1 MKRRLGKIILL
12 AGLLLLVPLGVLLA
26 SGKLRLSCCG
36 HGEGIFA
43 LRGVDGAWLEL
54 KDDVFLGEE
63 GRVLAGWS
71 FDRSQIFSADPLD
84 PEVFLEY
91 RWNEVDGYGYV
102 VNHLGGG
109 RLLQTN
115 FARYIDSDN
124 RLTRGLFVGGGRPE
138 ALRME
143 SPWRGSDTGMAYF
156 DGSSWS
162 HIWCNTNEVIG
173 FGGNTFA
180 PSSWQYLGSHVE
192 RLDQQQQLV
201 VVSRHGVNFRNM
213 PLEIERRAVFVAGQ
227 PFFDLTISLRN
238 LGGLPANYFYFYG
251 DEPWVGRYG
260 GSVGDVGWVAGRLV
274 NYEEKIDPRRHSFAG
289 MADFGNPAIGEGR
302 QGPTANFL
310 EWRGPNLPDQV
321 FFANFYQGFNH
332 PPSTLVPLS
341 GDGRSIGMYW
351 GPKQILAGES
361 QSMRLSIGMAE
372 VDSTSGLPQKPEA
385 KPAGSLNTSS
395 RSPVQ
400 AKSS

>member
-1 MKRRLGKIILL
+1 MKNRMAKFLIL
-12 AGLLLLVPLGVLLA
+12 AGLLLLPVVVLLA
-26 SGKLRLSCCG
+26 TGQVRLNCSG
-36 HGEGIFA
+36 HGEGVFV
-43 LRGVDGAWLEL
+43 LRGLNGAWLEIR
-54 KDDVFLGEE
+54 DDVFLGEE

-71 FDRSQIFSADPLD
+71 FNRCQFFAADPD
-84 PEVFLEY
+84 DSEVFLEY

-180 PSSWQYLGSHVE
+180 PSSWQYLGSRVE
-192 RLDQQQQLV
+192 RLDQQQLV
-201 VVSRHGVNFRNM
+201 VVSRHGLSFKGL

-238 LGGLPANYFYFYG
+238 QGGLPVNYFYFYG

-260 GSVGDVGWVAGRLV
+260 GSAGDVGWVAGRLV

-302 QGPTANFL
+302 QSQTANFL

-341 GDGRSIGMYW
+341 GDGRSIGLYW

-372 VDSTSGLPQKPEA
+372 IDYASGLPHKPVA
-385 KPAGSLNTSS
+385 RAPGSRNTSS
-395 RSPVQ
+395 RPATQ

>member
-1 MKRRLGKIILL
+1 MKRRIGQIAFL
-12 AGLLLLVPLGVLLA
+12 AGMLLLVPLGVLLA
-26 SGKLRLSCCG
+26 SGKLRLTCCG
-36 HGEGIFA
+36 HGEGLFV
-43 LRGVDGAWLEL
+43 LQGVNGAWLEI

-71 FDRSQIFSADPLD
+71 IDRSQIFVTDSND

-91 RWNEVDGYGYV
+91 RWNEEEGYGYV

-124 RLTRGLFVGGGRPE
+124 RLTHGLFVGGGRPE

-180 PSSWQYLGSHVE
+180 PSAWQYLGSQLE
-192 RLDQQQQLV
+192 RLDQQKLV
-201 VVSRHGVNFRNM
+201 VVSRHRVNFQNLA
-213 PLEIERRAVFVAGQ
+213 LEIERRAVFVAGQ
-227 PFFDLTISLRN
+227 PYFDLTINLRN
-238 LGGLPANYFYFYG
+238 QGGMPGYYFYFYG

-260 GSVGDVGWVAGRLV
+260 GSAGDVGWVAERLV
-274 NYEEKIDPRRHSFAG
+274 TYEEKIDPRRNSFAG
-289 MADFGNPAIGEGR
+289 MVDFGNPVIGERR
-302 QGPTANFL
+302 QSQTANFL
-310 EWRGPNLPDQV
+310 EWRGPNYPDQV
-321 FFANFYQGFNH
+321 FFANDYKGFNH

-341 GDGRSIGMYW
+341 GDGRSIGLYW
-351 GPKQILAGES
+351 GPKQILVGES

-372 VDSTSGLPQKPEA
+372 IDPASGLPHKPVA
-385 KPAGSLNTSS
+385 KRPGSRNASS
-395 RSPVQ
+395 PIENQ
-400 AKSS
+400 GKSS